1 MNRFIIFIDGNM
13 NAGKSTV
20 AKLLARQIDRPAV
33 VEIDELRH
41 FISWMD
47 VRDTIRLNWENAL
60 LLTKNF
66 IKNDFNVIVPY
77 PISID
82 NYNFIASQL
91 VDVDAKLY
99 FITLNPPT
107 RVLLKN
113 RGTRRLSR
121 SEKVRIG
128 ELDKNGIAK
137 QEYGLM
143 IDNSKQEAQ
152 ETVNEILSYISNN

>member
-121 SEKVRIG
+121 NEKVRIG